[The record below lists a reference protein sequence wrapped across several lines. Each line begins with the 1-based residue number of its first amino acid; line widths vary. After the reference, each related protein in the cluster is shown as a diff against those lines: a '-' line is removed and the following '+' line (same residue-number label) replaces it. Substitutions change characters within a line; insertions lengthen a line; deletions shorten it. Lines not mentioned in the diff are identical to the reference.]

1 MATSLVTLID
11 YDRASP
17 RVKAVFDDI
26 MATRKTNHVNN
37 FWRALAHDPDTL
49 EAVWERMKRLLGSGS
64 EGALDP
70 LTKEL
75 VYLAVSVTNGCEYCV
90 RSHAQA
96 AERKGMTEAQ
106 YAEMLAVV
114 GLASETN
121 RLAIGYQIPIDD
133 SLK

>member
-17 RVKAVFDDI
+17 RVRAVFDDI

-49 EAVWERMKRLLGSGS
+49 EAVWARMKRLLGSGS
-64 EGALDP
+64 EGELDP